1 MSNNFSLLNTK
12 IIISYILQ
20 KEIDLAIYHMKK
32 NDYNDN
38 LVFKTIIKANNIV
51 LLRKVIE
58 DDLLDINKIKIKTFE
73 TIILQKNEEALIFL
87 LRTIPKCFSF
97 PIDNIFT
104 LSCKK
109 GNLDFVDLI
118 LSNKTFL
125 VSDRAV
131 FKGLL
136 YTYISISKKK
146 TDLVDYLKEYLIN
159 KGVQIN
165 FDIDNF
171 KTFIPYLEK
180 YNIFSYECLL
190 YSIYSKNTYYLDF
203 IFDNKDKIDFSLTFN
218 RNLLLRRSMNFNNLN
233 LTKKLLNEKEV
244 LNSES
249 IIKDIKK
256 IKNLKNNDS
265 IEFAYRTICL
275 SKL

>member
-1 MSNNFSLLNTK
+1 MRNTK
-12 IIISYILQ
+12 IIIHYILQ
-20 KEIDLAIYHMKK
+20 KKIDLAIYHMKK
-32 NDYNDN
+32 NNYNHN
-38 LVFKTIIKANNIV
+38 LVFKTIIKSNNIV
-51 LLRKVIE
+51 LLRKVIKNN
-58 DDLLDINKIKIKTFE
+58 LLDINKIYTKTFE
-73 TIILQKNEEALIFL
+73 IIILQKNEKALIFL
-87 LRTIPKCFSF
+87 LRTIPKCFLF
-97 PIDNIFT
+97 PIDNLFT

-125 VSDRAV
+125 VSDRAI

-136 YTYISISKKK
+136 YTYISISKTK
-146 TDLVDYLKEYLIN
+146 TDLVDYLKEYLRN

-180 YNIFSYECLL
+180 YNVFSYECLL

-203 IFDNKDKIDFSLTFN
+203 IFDNKDKIDFSLTSN
-218 RNLLLRRSMNFNNLN
+218 RNLLLKRAISFNNLN
-233 LTKKLLNEKEV
+233 FIKKLLNEKEV
-244 LNSES
+244 LNSEN

-256 IKNLKNNDS
+256 IQTFKNKDS
-265 IEFAYRTICL
+265 IDFAYRTICL
-275 SKL
+275 NKF